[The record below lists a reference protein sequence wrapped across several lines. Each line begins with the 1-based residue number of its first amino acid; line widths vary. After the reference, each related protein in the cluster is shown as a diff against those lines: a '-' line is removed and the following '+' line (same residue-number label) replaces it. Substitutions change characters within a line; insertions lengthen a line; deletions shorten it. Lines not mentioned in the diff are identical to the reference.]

1 MKKILFIVYII
12 QFFVYVG
19 FGMVIPILPEVVL
32 QVQGGASHIGGLLA
46 VYSLASFI
54 TAPTWGKLA
63 DRFGKKK
70 VLLVGLGGFAAGFI
84 LFGLYL
90 DNLSVMYLSRALSG
104 VFSGAL
110 YAAAMSTIADLSDDT
125 NRTKHLGLAGM
136 AIGLGFL
143 VGPASGGLLSVFG
156 YHLPFFLA
164 AAIMIALIPFV
175 VAFMRDVQ
183 KKKYVADA
191 NVSWIPR
198 LKLPESR
205 TLRTILIIAF
215 VTAFLLAGL
224 EGVFQVY
231 GIDVFAMTP
240 QQMGMLFLVSGIALA
255 AVQGGVMRMVKTG
268 QEFRWM
274 IGAQIL
280 SASAFILMA
289 VHFNLLLAGV
299 FLVMFTVGNTI
310 IRTLTLSLLT
320 RASGTRTGYASGLQY
335 SADSIGRI
343 TGPLLF
349 ALLYDWQQEGL
360 FIMAGAAGLLFVMF
374 IYLNRRKMH
383 DIVQWS
389 K

>member
-1 MKKILFIVYII
+1 MKKILVIVYII

-19 FGMVIPILPEVVL
+19 FGMVIPVLPEVVL
-32 QVQGGASHIGGLLA
+32 DVRGVATHIGGLLA
-46 VYSLASFI
+46 VYSLASFV

-70 VLLVGLGGFAAGFI
+70 ILLFGLGGFATGFI

-90 DNLSVMYLSRALSG
+90 DNLTLMYVSRALSG

-110 YAAAMSTIADLSDDT
+110 YAAAMSTIADLSDDS

-156 YHLPFFLA
+156 YDVPFFIA

-175 VAFMRDVQ
+175 FVYMKEIPKQKSVA
-183 KKKYVADA
+183 KA
-191 NVSWIPR
+191 NVRWLPG
-198 LKLPESR
+198 LKLPESV

-240 QQMGMLFLVSGIALA
+240 QQMGMLFLVSGVALA
-255 AVQGGVMRMVKTG
+255 FVQGGVMRMVKTG
-268 QEFRWM
+268 HEFRWM

-289 VHFNLLLAGV
+289 LHFNLFLAGV
-299 FLVMFTVGNTI
+299 YLVLFTVGNTV
-310 IRTLTLSLLT
+310 IRTLTLSLMT
-320 RASGTRTGYASGLQY
+320 RASGARTGYASGLQY

-360 FIMAGAAGLLFVMF
+360 FIMAGTAGLFFVLF
-374 IYLNRRKMH
+374 IYINRNKMYEL
-383 DIVQWS
+383 VQWN